1 VDQGRPDVR
10 AADSLTSGAAA
21 HEGEPVS
28 VTAIGDEAWRARQRA
43 RLRREWLLQ
52 GALLLV
58 VLALLAG
65 LAQNVAANLEARQ
78 IKSGFAFLRDPAG
91 FNIGEL
97 LFEYSASDTYLRAFA
112 VGMANTLRVA
122 AAGIVLASV
131 LGVIVGL
138 MRLSHHGL
146 VAWLGSAYVEVFRN
160 TPLLIQLLTLYLL
173 ATELLPDSSAAI
185 AIEGV
190 ALLSK
195 QGLQIAVPASG
206 TLALGVAIAVG
217 VLAGAAA
224 FAAGKRW
231 LMVGAGPL
239 GWGAGL
245 AGALLAWLA
254 FGAIGG
260 WSRPEVDGFLISGG
274 ASLTPEFL
282 ALWLGLSL
290 FTSASIAEL
299 VRAGALAV
307 PIGQWNAALALGLTR
322 RKTIAGVIFPQAL
335 RLAIPPLASQYMNLI
350 KNSSL
355 AVVIGYPD
363 LVSIGNTSI
372 NQNGQALEVIV
383 IIMAVYLSLNLV
395 VALAMGAVNARV
407 TRAPR

>member
-1 VDQGRPDVR
+1 V
-10 AADSLTSGAAA
+10 SAAA
-21 HEGEPVS
+21 
-28 VTAIGDEAWRARQRA
+28 TGDAAWRARRRA
-43 RLRREWLLQ
+43 RLLREGLLQ
-52 GALLLV
+52 GAVALVVVALLV
-58 VLALLAG
+58 G

-78 IKSGFAFLRDPAG
+78 IKSGFGFLRDPAG

-97 LFEYSASDTYLRAFA
+97 LFEYDARDSYLRAFA
-112 VGMANTLRVA
+112 VGMANTLRVSI
-122 AAGIVLASV
+122 AGIVLASA

-138 MRLSHHGL
+138 MRLSHHALLSGL
-146 VAWLGSAYVEVFRN
+146 GGAYVEVFRN
-160 TPLLIQLLTLYLL
+160 TPLLIQLLAIYLL
-173 ATELLPDSSAAI
+173 ATELLPDSAA
-185 AIEGV
+185 ALSLEGV

-206 TLALGVAIAVG
+206 RHALFGAGASGLV
-217 VLAGAAA
+217 AGAAV
-224 FAAGKRW
+224 FVAARRW
-231 LMVGAGPL
+231 LTVGAGL
-239 GWGAGL
+239 VGGGAGAL
-245 AGALLAWLA
+245 VALLAWLS
-254 FGAIGG
+254 FGVVGG
-260 WSRPEVDGFLISGG
+260 WSRPELDGFLISGG

-307 PIGQWNAALALGLTR
+307 PIGQWNAALALGLR
-322 RKTIAGVIFPQAL
+322 RGQAMAGVIFPQAL

-363 LVSIGNTSI
+363 LVSIANTSI

-395 VALAMGAVNARV
+395 VAVVMGLVNARV

>member
-1 VDQGRPDVR
+1 
-10 AADSLTSGAAA
+10 
-21 HEGEPVS
+21 VS
-28 VTAIGDEAWRARQRA
+28 AETIGDSAWRARRRA
-43 RLRREWLLQ
+43 RLQREWLLQ
-52 GALLLV
+52 GG
-58 VLALLAG
+58 LALFVVALAAG

-78 IKSGFAFLRDPAG
+78 IKSGFGFLSDPAG

-97 LFEYSASDTYLRAFA
+97 LFEFSARDSYLRAFA
-112 VGMANTLRVA
+112 VGMANTLRVS
-122 AAGIVLASV
+122 AAGIVLASA

-138 MRLSHHGL
+138 MRLSRHALIAGL
-146 VAWLGSAYVEVFRN
+146 GAAYVEVFRN
-160 TPLLIQLLTLYLL
+160 TPLLIQLLAIYLL
-173 ATELLPDSSAAI
+173 VTELLPDSSAAL
-185 AIEGV
+185 ALEGI

-195 QGLQIAVPASG
+195 QGLQIAVPAPG
-206 TLALGVAIAVG
+206 LLALAVALAV
-217 VLAGAAA
+217 GAAA
-224 FAAGKRW
+224 G
-231 LMVGAGPL
+231 V
-239 GWGAGL
+239 
-245 AGALLAWLA
+245 GALLAARRWLPV
-254 FGAIGG
+254 GAGLVGVVAALLGGLGAWLSVGAAMG

-282 ALWLGLSL
+282 ALWLGLAL
-290 FTSASIAEL
+290 FTSAFIAEL

-307 PIGQWNAALALGLTR
+307 PVGQWNAAFALGLTR
-322 RKTIAGVIFPQAL
+322 RQAMASVIFPQAL

-383 IIMAVYLSLNLV
+383 IIMAVYLSLNLLVAV
-395 VALAMGAVNARV
+395 VMGAVNARV

>member
-1 VDQGRPDVR
+1 MPGS
-10 AADSLTSGAAA
+10 AT
-21 HEGEPVS
+21 
-28 VTAIGDEAWRARQRA
+28 GDAAWRARRRA
-43 RLRREWLLQ
+43 RLLREWLLQ
-52 GALLLV
+52 GAVALV
-58 VLALLAG
+58 VVGLLAG
-65 LAQNVAANLEARQ
+65 LAQNIAANLAERQ
-78 IKSGFAFLRDPAG
+78 IKSGFDFLADPAG

-97 LFEYSASDTYLRAFA
+97 LFEYSARDSYLRAFA
-112 VGMANTLRVA
+112 VGMANTLRVSL
-122 AAGIVLASV
+122 AGIVLASA
-131 LGVIVGL
+131 LGVVVGL
-138 MRLSHHGL
+138 MRLSRHAL
-146 VAWLGSAYVEVFRN
+146 LAWLGSAYVEVFRN
-160 TPLLIQLLTLYLL
+160 TPLLIQLLAIYLL
-173 ATELLPDSSAAI
+173 ATELLPDSSAAL
-185 AIEGV
+185 ALEGV

-206 TLALGVAIAVG
+206 AVALLVALA
-217 VLAGAAA
+217 AGLLVVVAA
-224 FAAGKRW
+224 FVAAKRW
-231 LMVGAGPL
+231 LTVGAGL
-239 GWGAGL
+239 VGLAAAGAG
-245 AGALLAWLA
+245 GLLAWLA
-254 FGAIGG
+254 FGATFG
-260 WSRPEVDGFLISGG
+260 WSRPELDGFLISGG

-307 PIGQWNAALALGLTR
+307 PVGQWNAALALGLTR
-322 RKTIAGVIFPQAL
+322 GKAMAGVIFPQAL

-363 LVSIGNTSI
+363 LVSIANTSI

-395 VALAMGAVNARV
+395 VAVVMGGVNARV

>member
-1 VDQGRPDVR
+1 
-10 AADSLTSGAAA
+10 
-21 HEGEPVS
+21 
-28 VTAIGDEAWRARQRA
+28 
-43 RLRREWLLQ
+43 
-52 GALLLV
+52 
-58 VLALLAG
+58 
-65 LAQNVAANLEARQ
+65 
-78 IKSGFAFLRDPAG
+78 
-91 FNIGEL
+91 
-97 LFEYSASDTYLRAFA
+97 
-112 VGMANTLRVA
+112 
-122 AAGIVLASV
+122 
-131 LGVIVGL
+131 
-138 MRLSHHGL
+138 
-146 VAWLGSAYVEVFRN
+146 VAWLGSAWVEVFRN
-160 TPLLIQLLTLYLL
+160 TPLLIQLLTIYLL
-173 ATELLPDSSAAI
+173 ATELLPDSSAPISIDA
-185 AIEGV
+185 V

-195 QGLQIAVPASG
+195 QGLQIAVPAEG
-206 TLALGVAIAVG
+206 TMALGVAVVVG
-217 VLAGAAA
+217 VLGGIAA
-224 FAAGKRW
+224 FAAARRW
-231 LMVGAGPL
+231 LPVGAGL
-239 GWGAGL
+239 VGAGTGL
-245 AGALLAWLA
+245 TSALLAWLA
-254 FGAIGG
+254 FGAIDG
-260 WSRPEVDGFLISGG
+260 WSRPELDGFLISGG

-322 RKTIAGVIFPQAL
+322 RKAIAGVIFPQAL

-395 VALAMGAVNARV
+395 VAVTMGAINARV

>member
-1 VDQGRPDVR
+1 M
-10 AADSLTSGAAA
+10 AA
-21 HEGEPVS
+21 
-28 VTAIGDEAWRARQRA
+28 TATGDAAWRARQRS
-43 RLRREWLLQ
+43 RRWREWLLQ
-52 GALLLV
+52 AAVALV

-65 LAQNVAANLEARQ
+65 LAQNIAANLEARQ
-78 IKSGFAFLRDPAG
+78 IKSGFGFLHDPAG

-97 LFEYSASDTYLRAFA
+97 LFDYDARDSYLRAFA
-112 VGMANTLRVA
+112 VGMANTLRVSL
-122 AAGIVLASV
+122 AGIVLASL
-131 LGVIVGL
+131 LGVAVGL
-138 MRLSHHGL
+138 MRLSRHAL
-146 VAWLGSAYVEVFRN
+146 VSWLGSAWVELFRN
-160 TPLLIQLLTLYLL
+160 TPLLIQLLAIYLL
-173 ATELLPDSSAAI
+173 ATELLPDSSSAI

-195 QGLQIAVPASG
+195 QGLQNAVPEAG
-206 TLALGVAIAVG
+206 ARALLVALAGGVLVGALALR
-217 VLAGAAA
+217 AAR
-224 FAAGKRW
+224 RW
-231 LMVGAGPL
+231 LPVGAGL
-239 GWGAGL
+239 VGTGAGL
-245 AGALLAWLA
+245 VGALLAWLV
-254 FGAIGG
+254 FGAVTG
-260 WSRPEVDGFLISGG
+260 WSRPVLDGFLISGG

-307 PIGQWNAALALGLTR
+307 PIGQSNAALALGLTR
-322 RKTIAGVIFPQAL
+322 RQAMAGVIFPQAL

-363 LVSIGNTSI
+363 LVSIANTSI

-395 VALAMGAVNARV
+395 VALVMSAVNARV

>member
-1 VDQGRPDVR
+1 M
-10 AADSLTSGAAA
+10 
-21 HEGEPVS
+21 S
-28 VTAIGDEAWRARQRA
+28 VAAIGDEAWRTRQRA

-52 GALLLV
+52 GALALV

-78 IKSGFAFLRDPAG
+78 IKSGFGFLRDPAG

-97 LFEYSASDTYLRAFA
+97 LFEYSARDSYLRAFA
-112 VGMANTLRVA
+112 VGMANTLRVSV
-122 AAGIVLASV
+122 AGIVLASV

-160 TPLLIQLLTLYLL
+160 TPLLIQLLTIYLL
-173 ATELLPDSSAAI
+173 ATELLPDSSAALS
-185 AIEGV
+185 IEGV

-206 TLALGVAIAVG
+206 TLALLAAVVIG
-217 VLAGAAA
+217 LLAGAAA
-224 FAAGKRW
+224 FVAARRW
-231 LMVGAGPL
+231 LMVGAGPV
-239 GWGAGL
+239 GWVAGL
-245 AGALLAWLA
+245 ASALLAWLA

-307 PIGQWNAALALGLTR
+307 PVGQWNAALALGLTR
-322 RKTIAGVIFPQAL
+322 GKAIAGVIFPQAL

-395 VALAMGAVNARV
+395 VAVAMGAVNARV

>member
-1 VDQGRPDVR
+1 M
-10 AADSLTSGAAA
+10 
-21 HEGEPVS
+21 
-28 VTAIGDEAWRARQRA
+28 
-43 RLRREWLLQ
+43 LQ
-52 GALLLV
+52 GALLV
-58 VLALLAG
+58 IVLALLAG

-78 IKSGFAFLRDPAG
+78 IKSGFGFLRDPAG

-97 LFEYSASDTYLRAFA
+97 LFEYSAGDSYLRAFA
-112 VGMANTLRVA
+112 VGMSNTLRVSM
-122 AAGIVLASV
+122 AGIVLASV

-185 AIEGV
+185 SIEGV

-206 TLALGVAIAVG
+206 TLALLAATVTGA
-217 VLAGAAA
+217 LAGAAA
-224 FAAGKRW
+224 FVAARRW
-231 LMVGAGPL
+231 LMVGAGPV
-239 GWGAGL
+239 GCAAGL
-245 AGALLAWLA
+245 ASALLAWLA

-282 ALWLGLSL
+282 ALCLGLTL

-307 PIGQWNAALALGLTR
+307 PSGQWNAALALGLTR
-322 RKTIAGVIFPQAL
+322 GKAIAGVIFPQAL

-395 VALAMGAVNARV
+395 VAVVMGAINARV

>member
-1 VDQGRPDVR
+1 V
-10 AADSLTSGAAA
+10 SAAA
-21 HEGEPVS
+21 
-28 VTAIGDEAWRARQRA
+28 TGDAAWRARRRA
-43 RLRREWLLQ
+43 RLLREGLLQ
-52 GALLLV
+52 GAVALVVVALLV
-58 VLALLAG
+58 G

-78 IKSGFAFLRDPAG
+78 IKSGFGFLRDPAG

-97 LFEYSASDTYLRAFA
+97 LFEYDARDSYLRAFA
-112 VGMANTLRVA
+112 VGMANTLRVSI
-122 AAGIVLASV
+122 AGIVLASA

-138 MRLSHHGL
+138 MRLSHHALLSGL
-146 VAWLGSAYVEVFRN
+146 GGAYVEVFRN
-160 TPLLIQLLTLYLL
+160 TPLLIQLLAIYLL
-173 ATELLPDSSAAI
+173 ATELLPDSAA
-185 AIEGV
+185 ALSLEGV

-206 TLALGVAIAVG
+206 THALFGAGASGLV
-217 VLAGAAA
+217 AGAAV
-224 FAAGKRW
+224 FVAARRW
-231 LMVGAGPL
+231 LTVGAGL
-239 GWGAGL
+239 VGGGAGAL
-245 AGALLAWLA
+245 VALLAWLS
-254 FGAIGG
+254 FGVVGG
-260 WSRPEVDGFLISGG
+260 WSRPELDGFLISGG

-307 PIGQWNAALALGLTR
+307 PIGQWNAALALGLR
-322 RKTIAGVIFPQAL
+322 RGQAMAGVIFPQAL

-363 LVSIGNTSI
+363 LVSIANTSI

-395 VALAMGAVNARV
+395 VAVVMGLVNARV